1 MKWVRVLAVIDLC
14 DGMNVDRLETVD
26 QWCELDMRP
35 DICVTKHNAHLLLQC
50 PMPGSVIVRMG
61 PVCVPCPMRPDIS
74 VTKHNAHLLLQCPMP
89 GSVIVRM
96 GPVCVPCPMRPDIS
110 VTNHN
115 AHLLLQC
122 PMPGSVIVKMGPVCV
137 LARSHTRQLN
147 LGFDLAWG
155 FSDRKMTWLLYWAGA
170 ATVRAERAKERII
183 CLWK

>member
-35 DICVTKHNAHLLLQC
+35 DIC
-50 PMPGSVIVRMG
+50 
-61 PVCVPCPMRPDIS
+61 